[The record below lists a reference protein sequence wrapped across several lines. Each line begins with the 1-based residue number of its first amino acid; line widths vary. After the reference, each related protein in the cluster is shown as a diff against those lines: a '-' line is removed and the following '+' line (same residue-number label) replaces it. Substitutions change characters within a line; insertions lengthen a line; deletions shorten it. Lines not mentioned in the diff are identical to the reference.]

1 MTAPLKLVDSAL
13 IDALVDSV
21 ALTGLIGASAIFNG
35 KVPSTSAEKYPRV
48 TVGDA
53 TDRDAL
59 GTEGATFNKTTRVVS
74 ENIHI
79 WTQKTR
85 AELLSIYSAIYESLH
100 RVRLLLATGEMLV
113 GGTVVLVADLTDP
126 DGKTLHGIVRYSAT
140 VR

>member
-1 MTAPLKLVDSAL
+1 MTAPLKIVDSAL
-13 IDALVDSV
+13 IDALSDST
-21 ALTGLIGASAIFNG
+21 ALTTLIGTALFNG
-35 KVPSTSAEKYPRV
+35 KVPSTSADRYPRV

-53 TDRDAL
+53 TDRDAI

-85 AELLSIYSAIYESLH
+85 KELLDIYSAIYEALH
-100 RVRLLLATGEMLV
+100 RVRLVLSSGELLV
-113 GGTVVLVADLTDP
+113 GGTVVLVTDILDP